1 MKERIK
7 IREVKVIA
15 KAQKPTVRV
24 SGQYSF
30 STLLLLLLLLLHAL
44 SVLTDCA
51 APWAALPWTLRV
63 SLNVRWASSVSGARH
78 PRAESGSG

>member
-30 STLLLLLLLLLHAL
+30 STLYQIGNH
-44 SVLTDCA
+44 
-51 APWAALPWTLRV
+51 LPTYGPTHQEEL
-63 SLNVRWASSVSGARH
+63 G
-78 PRAESGSG
+78 